1 MKNKVIT
8 KLCMSP
14 RTHATTKQGREKT
27 MLCKWAWQGKVQLKI
42 KVSIVQF
49 STNHSVHSLQSLAMN
64 IRLDDEID
72 AAAAKSNILLQF
84 ERVIVISFWMKLT
97 LPLSV
102 RKPCSHTSEYHS
114 CDVKTA
120 T

>member
-1 MKNKVIT
+1 
-8 KLCMSP
+8 MSP
-14 RTHATTKQGREKT
+14 RTHATTKQGKEKKT

-42 KVSIVQF
+42 KMSIVQF
-49 STNHSVHSLQSLAMN
+49 STNHSLQSLAMN

-97 LPLSV
+97 QF
-102 RKPCSHTSEYHS
+102 
-114 CDVKTA
+114 
-120 T
+120 